1 MILLAFLRATLPAR
15 AIPGPVA
22 AAIIA
27 LGVPTPA
34 ATADIP
40 GSDAPVSITARNT
53 ELSQFLQQ
61 LFAQGGFRVQVSNS
75 LRGRRINGQFS
86 GTMSEIWGQ
95 VGTAFNLVGY
105 YDRSIVRVYAASDV
119 ATRQYD
125 NVDAAALVNEAR
137 RLGLTDANNVVTG
150 SGGTVSASGVPAFLQ
165 AVGELAG
172 RYRSAGLADGSSPAP
187 GDDLAVISPL
197 VDPSAPGGGQPG
209 VAVPL
214 QVMQPATLRQP
225 YEVRV
230 FFLRYASANDTF
242 VRTGDRQSRVPGVAS
257 ILAGIMGDGRLPGTV
272 RTSGDD
278 DDRFASLDPVIDLSD
293 EDGLALVPSQNAAA
307 AAPVASAAL
316 PRDVNGPRIEVDET
330 QNAVIVRDRPEAMS
344 VYEGIIAALDR
355 APRMV
360 EIEAAI
366 IDLNIDRLEDLGI
379 EFDISVD
386 GLDVLFGG
394 RSSNPVPDF
403 SSPNLSG
410 SYVDGADSFGARLTA
425 LERNGA
431 INVVSRPQLITL
443 DNRSALF
450 DSRQEIYVQVEGTLS
465 RLERIEIGTVLR
477 VTPAIVYDAGVP
489 RVQLRI
495 DIEDG
500 APTSAAVDGLPVLRR
515 SRVSSQAIINQGESL
530 LLGGITIDTS
540 FEYRSQVPVLGDIPI
555 LGQIFRR
562 RREGGSRVERL
573 FLLTPRIVGDDEAP
587 TISRREPIPLEV
599 LQNPSGNLA
608 EQGR

>member
-1 MILLAFLRATLPAR
+1 MRRRVPASSALAMIAALALAGPA
-15 AIPGPVA
+15 
-22 AAIIA
+22 
-27 LGVPTPA
+27 PA
-34 ATADIP
+34 AE
-40 GSDAPVSITARNT
+40 APQSQAAVAITARGT
-53 ELSQFLQQ
+53 DLSQFLQQ
-61 LFAQGGFRVQVSNS
+61 LFTQGGFRVQVSNS
-75 LRGRRINGQFS
+75 LRGQRINGRFS
-86 GTMSEIWGQ
+86 GTMSEVWGQ
-95 VGTAFNLVGY
+95 VSAAFNLVSY
-105 YDRSIVRVYAASDV
+105 YDRSIVRVYAAGDI

-125 NVDAAALVNEAR
+125 DVDAAAITAEAR
-137 RLGLTDANNVVTG
+137 RLGLVDGNNVING
-150 SGGTVSASGVPAFLQ
+150 GGTSLSASGVPAFLQ
-165 AVGELAG
+165 QIGELAS
-172 RYRSAGLADGSSPAP
+172 RNRSAALAQTGPGAPDGNLP
-187 GDDLAVISPL
+187 VISPL
-197 VDPSAPGGGQPG
+197 VDPSAPRG
-209 VAVPL
+209 ASMVPSQL
-214 QVMQPATLRQP
+214 MQPATLRQP

-242 VRTGDRQSRVPGVAS
+242 VRTGDRESRVPGVAS
-257 ILAGIMGDGRLPGTV
+257 ILAGIMGDGRLPQTV

-278 DDRFASLDPVIDLSD
+278 HDRFASIQPVLDLSGD
-293 EDGLALVPSQNAAA
+293 DGIALVPSAPSAGQGEGAPAAA
-307 AAPVASAAL
+307 LA

-330 QNAVIVRDRPEAMS
+330 QNAIIVRDRPEAMN
-344 VYEGIIAALDR
+344 VHEGIIAALDR
-355 APRMV
+355 PPRMV

-366 IDLNIDRLEDLGI
+366 IDLNIDRLQDLGI

-394 RSSNPVPDF
+394 SSNPVPDF
-403 SSPNLSG
+403 SAPNLAG
-410 SYVDGADSFGARLTA
+410 SYVDGADSFAARLTA

-477 VTPAIVYDAGVP
+477 VTPAIIYDDGMP

-500 APTSAAVDGLPVLRR
+500 APTAASVDSLPVLRR
-515 SRVSSQAIINQGESL
+515 SRVSSQAVINQGESL

-540 FEYRSQVPVLGDIPI
+540 FEFQSRVPVLGDIPL

-573 FLLTPRIVGDDEAP
+573 FLLTPRIVGEGEGP
-587 TISRREPIPLEV
+587 TISRREPIPLEL
-599 LQNPSGNLA
+599 LQNPAGAAA
-608 EQGR
+608 ERRR